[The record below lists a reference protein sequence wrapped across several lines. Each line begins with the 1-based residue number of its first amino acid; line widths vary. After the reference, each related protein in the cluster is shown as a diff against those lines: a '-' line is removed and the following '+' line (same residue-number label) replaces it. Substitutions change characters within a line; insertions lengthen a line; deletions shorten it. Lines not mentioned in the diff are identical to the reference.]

1 MTDNDELHVVFGT
14 VPVAQGTLGQ
24 RLRSS
29 EDAPAG
35 GAARGAVPPRW
46 RVGVAPRFRSSGVA
60 TKQDYENARRVAVPR
75 Q

>member
-1 MTDNDELHVVFGT
+1 MTDNDELHVVFGPG
-14 VPVAQGTLGQ
+14 PVAQGTLGQ

-46 RVGVAPRFRSSGVA
+46 RVGVAPRFRSGVA
-60 TKQDYENARRVAVPR
+60 TKQASENARRVPVPR